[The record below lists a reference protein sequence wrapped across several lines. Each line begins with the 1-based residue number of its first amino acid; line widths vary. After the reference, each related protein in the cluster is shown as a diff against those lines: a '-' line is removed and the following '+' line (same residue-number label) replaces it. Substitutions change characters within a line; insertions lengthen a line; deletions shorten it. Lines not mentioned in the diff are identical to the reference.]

1 MPQLLVR
8 DVDEAIVRELKRR
21 AAERGVSAE
30 EEHRRLLREALAKP
44 AKGKPS
50 LMEFLV
56 STEVN
61 PKVELDLERSR
72 DTETRDTGF

>member
-1 MPQLLVR
+1 
-8 DVDEAIVRELKRR
+8 
-21 AAERGVSAE
+21 
-30 EEHRRLLREALAKP
+30 
-44 AKGKPS
+44 
-50 LMEFLV
+50 MEFLV